1 MYYLSYNFAVRPL
14 NFQQFHNRALLLRI
28 NPQNFSSPRNMAPGA
43 VVGAGGGIPVRSGGG
58 VGRGRAWGGPGV
70 P

>member
-14 NFQQFHNRALLLRI
+14 NFLQFHNRALLLWI
-28 NPQNFSSPRNMAPGA
+28 SPLNFSSPRNVAPGA
-43 VVGAGGGIPVRSGGG
+43 VAGAGGGIPARSGGG
-58 VGRGRAWGGPGV
+58 AGRGWSWGGPGV

>member
-1 MYYLSYNFAVRPL
+1 
-14 NFQQFHNRALLLRI
+14 
-28 NPQNFSSPRNMAPGA
+28 
-43 VVGAGGGIPVRSGGG
+43 VVLGEAADAGGGIPARSGGG